1 MTFRWVNLVKKIHS
15 QGIKGVFSAIL
26 ARIYTKAY
34 IYKINLSSQISFHN
48 PNLKLEPMTEYLLEL
63 IHINYHSELS
73 EFKHNILK
81 KRLANGFTDKPYVI
95 VDNQGQIYGYY
106 HVAFAECLETC
117 TNYQVIDEPNNIYLF
132 DDYTFEKW
140 RGLGAHKVS
149 IAARLQLAFEQGY
162 TTGTV
167 IILADNSCSAK
178 SFRNLGFYKTKQITF
193 YHMGLFRKTIV
204 KDVK

>member
-1 MTFRWVNLVKKIHS
+1 MTSRWINLVRKVRT
-15 QGIKGVFSAIL
+15 QGINGVFSSIL
-26 ARIYTKAY
+26 AKIYTKAY
-34 IYKINLSSQISFHN
+34 IYKICISSQIRVHSS
-48 PNLKLEPMTEYLLEL
+48 NLKLELMTDDHLEL
-63 IHINYHSELS
+63 IHKNYHSELS
-73 EFKHNILK
+73 EFKYNILK
-81 KRLANGFTDKPYVI
+81 KRLENGSTDKPFVI

-117 TNYQVIDEPNNIYLF
+117 TNYRVIDEPDNIYLF

-140 RGLGAHKVS
+140 RGLDAHKVS
-149 IAARLQLAFEQGY
+149 IVSRLQLAFEQGY

-167 IILADNSCSAK
+167 IILAGNRCSAK
-178 SFRNLGFYKTKQITF
+178 SYRNLGFYKTKQITF